1 MKRKGYKISLITLVL
16 ALFISLGAL
25 LGINL
30 AGIKTLSAKAD
41 GTVTVSGSNVFT
53 ATGDA
58 NVIADRQV
66 NPPVEEGGEEVV
78 TYYSMFTFASDD
90 DTISYRKNLAYNW
103 YEAGKTTEEDET
115 PEPVHGLFNIKIG
128 FKNTAFEKFIIKFES
143 QVYEKKVKETK
154 SANYVVFYPVA
165 GDDEKVYA
173 VICDD
178 VEKASAPQDTA
189 ATALDI
195 DEITIRFTEKLGG
208 GKYAVSVGKDAN
220 TVDGEFVNVGGNYA
234 KSSTSTS
241 NPVYPLSFKA
251 EFEELAEGET
261 RTSAQMV
268 LYSLNGQ
275 SFELNGSTPNYN
287 EEKDY
292 YYGGTVTDDTAPVLC
307 LEEELNY
314 LTLGK
319 EIDVDYAVI
328 DVLRT
333 SPRATLYYY
342 VLTVDQYKEEDYDYN
357 NKEIFTEITSSDTFL
372 LESNKD
378 MYLPS
383 AEAAGLDA
391 FKEGSKF
398 TVDMAVKVYFK
409 LTDVTNN
416 PSTAE
421 VYLDWYVSDNYKL
434 NVKDAGFIAVGKDER
449 GVSYAYDGAD
459 GRSWKEDGK
468 VKAYQDKIDELAANI
483 SAGSSTYLY
492 LPSVESLFTDNATA
506 YTDMKISVYYY
517 NKTQQSNTALSTN
530 NLSINV
536 TQQGKYF
543 FTFYATDAAGNPMWY
558 LNKDGEAEE
567 FNSSDVWKMFNDDE
581 EGLYDLLPWFSFEAG
596 YTGVQFE
603 EVPGMQATAYVG
615 TSYSSASFKINGIS
629 GSYSTVYRLYH
640 FDRAGYYNDTKTTL
654 SYEKFVEEIDSLYD
668 NAATRKYFKEIPALA
683 DMEETDPEY
692 EEYKDYGWNKTSTS
706 FTPQDSNAFYL
717 IRAEVTDNQYNTD
730 PVACNLGVVASVQA
744 KTLKGESDWL
754 KNNVASVVLLCIAG
768 VALVCIVLLLVI
780 KPKNEGDVDET
791 YEKVK
796 KNKKK

>member
-30 AGIKTLSAKAD
+30 AGIKTLSVKAD

-58 NVIADRQV
+58 NVIADRQEL
-66 NPPVEEGGEEVV
+66 PPVEEGGEKVV

-90 DTISYRKNLAYNW
+90 DTLSYRKNLAYNW

-251 EFEELAEGET
+251 EFDELAEGET

-287 EEKDY
+287 EEKEY

-328 DVLRT
+328 DVLRP
-333 SPRATLYYY
+333 SP
-342 VLTVDQYKEEDYDYN
+342 
-357 NKEIFTEITSSDTFL
+357 
-372 LESNKD
+372 
-378 MYLPS
+378 
-383 AEAAGLDA
+383 
-391 FKEGSKF
+391 
-398 TVDMAVKVYFK
+398 
-409 LTDVTNN
+409 
-416 PSTAE
+416 
-421 VYLDWYVSDNYKL
+421 
-434 NVKDAGFIAVGKDER
+434 
-449 GVSYAYDGAD
+449 
-459 GRSWKEDGK
+459 
-468 VKAYQDKIDELAANI
+468 
-483 SAGSSTYLY
+483 
-492 LPSVESLFTDNATA
+492 
-506 YTDMKISVYYY
+506 
-517 NKTQQSNTALSTN
+517 
-530 NLSINV
+530 
-536 TQQGKYF
+536 
-543 FTFYATDAAGNPMWY
+543 
-558 LNKDGEAEE
+558 
-567 FNSSDVWKMFNDDE
+567 
-581 EGLYDLLPWFSFEAG
+581 
-596 YTGVQFE
+596 
-603 EVPGMQATAYVG
+603 
-615 TSYSSASFKINGIS
+615 
-629 GSYSTVYRLYH
+629 
-640 FDRAGYYNDTKTTL
+640 
-654 SYEKFVEEIDSLYD
+654 
-668 NAATRKYFKEIPALA
+668 PA
-683 DMEETDPEY
+683 
-692 EEYKDYGWNKTSTS
+692 
-706 FTPQDSNAFYL
+706 
-717 IRAEVTDNQYNTD
+717 
-730 PVACNLGVVASVQA
+730 
-744 KTLKGESDWL
+744 
-754 KNNVASVVLLCIAG
+754 
-768 VALVCIVLLLVI
+768 
-780 KPKNEGDVDET
+780 
-791 YEKVK
+791 
-796 KNKKK
+796 